1 MIVIVDYGLGN
12 LFSVQ
17 KAFEMISADVK
28 VSGDSNDLKRAD
40 HIVLSGV
47 GAFPDGIK
55 NLKERGLFDA
65 LQVEVIKNKKPF
77 FGICLGL
84 QLIADKGLEN
94 GEFEGLKWIRGVV
107 RKNEVENF
115 GLKKLHVGW
124 NNINKV
130 KESVLLKDVKENADF
145 YFVHSYFLDCQ
156 DKNDIIATTEYG
168 NIFPSIVEHENIFA
182 TQFHPEKS
190 QKEGLKILKNFVNW
204 QP

>member
-17 KAFEMISADVK
+17 KAFEMISTDVK
-28 VSGDSNDLKRAD
+28 VSGDPNDLKRAD
-40 HIVLSGV
+40 HIVLPGV
-47 GAFPDGIK
+47 GAFSDGIK

-65 LQVEVIKNKKPF
+65 LQEEVIKNKKPF

-94 GEFEGLKWIRGVV
+94 GEFEGLKWIKGLV

-124 NNINKV
+124 NNISKV
-130 KESVLLKDVKENADF
+130 RESVLLKDVKENADF

-156 DKNDIIATTEYG
+156 DKDDVVATTEYG
-168 NIFPSIVEHENIFA
+168 NIFPSIIEHENIFA

>member
-17 KAFEMISADVK
+17 KAFEMVSADVK
-28 VSGDSNDLKRAD
+28 VSGDPNDLKIAD
-40 HIVLSGV
+40 HIILPGV

-55 NLKERGLFDA
+55 NLKERGLFES
-65 LQVEVIKNKKPF
+65 LQEEVIKNKKPF

-84 QLIADKGLEN
+84 QLIADSGLEN
-94 GEFEGLKWIRGVV
+94 GEFDGLKWIRGVV

-130 KESVLLKDVKENADF
+130 RESILLKDVKENADF
-145 YFVHSYFLDCQ
+145 YFVHNYFLDCQ
-156 DKNDIIATTEYG
+156 DKNDIVATSEYG
-168 NIFPSIVEHENIFA
+168 NIFPSIIEHENIFA